1 MICDD
6 NSCGTGSGNIPKP
19 GDPSNNG
26 VLSATPAFGGIDI
39 NWTFPTTN
47 PFAVAYTTI
56 YRALS
61 ANFNGAILLAPQV
74 GGGFYYDPVDP
85 GIEYFYWITFV
96 SINGTVGEVIGPVS
110 AVARSSIEKTIED
123 LTGKIDSGVLAQSL
137 KTEIARIPA
146 IDEKI
151 FQETQERIDTQWTLA
166 EQILQQQ
173 EISDETV
180 TKVVDETT
188 QRQTAD
194 SAVVTSINQL
204 YAQAGGNAAAISQEA
219 IVRANKDEALAT
231 LITNLSVQ
239 NGDTLAALRE
249 EERVRATAD
258 EALSQRIITLAVTTG
273 TNTAAIRTEETAR
286 ATADEALSTRITS
299 VLAKTDTNSAAILSE
314 QTARTTADSALG
326 VRIDTVSATTGS
338 NAVAIQTE
346 ITARTTADTALGTR
360 IDTVQTKTD
369 QNGAAITSEIT
380 ARTTAD
386 TALGSRIDIT
396 NTKVGQNTAAVLDE
410 TTARVTGDAAL
421 ATRITQ
427 TETSLNGNLAQAQTQ
442 LQTKIDTVN
451 GKVTAIGALYTAK
464 VTVNGLIGGFGIYN
478 DGTEV
483 EAGFD
488 VDTFWVG
495 RTGANKRKPF
505 IIVGGETFID
515 QAVIN
520 QLTFDKLRA
529 ADGSV
534 IVENGKLKAAY
545 IDADNITA
553 RKIDVTGTNNEG
565 ARTTIVGGLT
575 QVFYPNGNICLKIGV
590 W

>member
-1 MICDD
+1 MSCVGDT
-6 NSCGTGSGNIPKP
+6 CGTGGGNIPKP
-19 GDPSNNG
+19 GDPNNNG

-47 PFAVAYTTI
+47 PFAVAYTVI

-61 ANFNGAILLAPQV
+61 NDFNTAILLAPQV

-96 SINGTVGEVIGPVS
+96 SINGTVGDLIGPVS
-110 AVARSSIEKTIED
+110 AVARSSIEKTIEE
-123 LTGKIDSGVLAQSL
+123 LAGKIDAGVLAQSL

-151 FQETQERIDTQWTLA
+151 FQEVQDRIDTQWNLA

-173 EISDETV
+173 EISDETI
-180 TKVVDETT
+180 TRVVDETT

-219 IVRANKDEALAT
+219 IVRANKDEALAA

-239 NGDTLAALRE
+239 NGSTLAALRE
-249 EERVRATAD
+249 EERVRATDD
-258 EALSQRIITLAVTTG
+258 EALSQRILTLAATSG
-273 TNTAAIRTEETAR
+273 SNTAAVRAEETAR
-286 ATADEALSTRITS
+286 ATADEALSTRIIS
-299 VLAKTDTNSAAILSE
+299 VLAKTDANQAAVLSE
-314 QTARTTADSALG
+314 QS
-326 VRIDTVSATTGS
+326 
-338 NAVAIQTE
+338 
-346 ITARTTADTALGTR
+346 
-360 IDTVQTKTD
+360 
-369 QNGAAITSEIT
+369 

-386 TALGSRIDIT
+386 TALGSRIDTVSAATGENKVAIQTEIT
-396 NTKVGQNTAAVLDE
+396 ARTDKDTALGLRIDTVQTKTNDNAAAITSEITARTNADTALGSRIDIVNTKAGENTAAVMTE
-410 TTARVTGDAAL
+410 QTARIAKDDAL
-421 ATRITQ
+421 ALQITQ

-451 GKVTAIGALYTAK
+451 GKVTSIGALYTAK
-464 VTVNGLIGGFGIYN
+464 VTVNGLIGGFGVYN

-488 VDTFWVG
+488 VDRFWIG

-505 IIVGGETFID
+505 IIQGGEVFID

-534 IVENGKLKAAY
+534 IVENGKLKVQY
-545 IDADNITA
+545 LDADNIVA
-553 RKIDVTGTNNEG
+553 RKINVSASNGQG
-565 ARTTIVGGLT
+565 ATTTIVGGLT
-575 QVFYPNGNICLKIGV
+575 QVFYPGGALCLRLGV

>member
-6 NSCGTGSGNIPKP
+6 NSCGTGGGNIPKP
-19 GDPSNNG
+19 GDPNNNG

-47 PFAVAYTTI
+47 PFAVAYTAI

-61 ANFNGAILLAPQV
+61 ADFVGAILLAPQV
-74 GGGFYYDPVDP
+74 GGGFYYDPVEP

-110 AVARSSIEKTIED
+110 AVARSSIEKTIEE

-151 FQETQERIDTQWTLA
+151 FQETQDRIDTQWNLA

-173 EISDETV
+173 NISDETV

-188 QRQTAD
+188 QRKTAD

-258 EALSQRIITLAVTTG
+258 EALSQRILTLAATTG

-299 VLAKTDTNSAAILSE
+299 VLAKTDTNQAAILTE
-314 QTARTTADSALG
+314 Q
-326 VRIDTVSATTGS
+326 
-338 NAVAIQTE
+338 
-346 ITARTTADTALGTR
+346 TARTTADTALGTR
-360 IDTVQTKTD
+360 IDTVSATTETNKVAIQTEVTARASADEALGTRVDTVQTKTD
-369 QNGAAITSEIT
+369 ENGAAITSEIT

-386 TALGSRIDIT
+386 TALGQRIDIT
-396 NTKVGQNTAAVLDE
+396 NTKVGENTAAVMTE
-410 TTARVTGDAAL
+410 QTARIAKDAAL
-421 ATRITQ
+421 ALQITQ

-451 GKVTAIGALYTAK
+451 GKVTSIGALYTAK
-464 VTVNGLIGGFGIYN
+464 VTVNGLIGGFGVYN

-483 EAGFD
+483 QAGFD

-495 RTGANKRKPF
+495 RTAANKRKPF
-505 IIVGGETFID
+505 IIVGSETFID
-515 QAVIN
+515 EAVIN
-520 QLTFDKLRA
+520 QLTFDKLRS

-534 IVENGKLKAAY
+534 IVENGRLKAQY
-545 IDADNITA
+545 IDADNIVAKNLNVQSSSTQGSTS
-553 RKIDVTGTNNEG
+553 IQNSL
-565 ARTTIVGGLT
+565 I
-575 QVFYPNGNICLKIGV
+575 QVFDGSGRLRVRLGV